1 MANHFTGFKVDITD
15 MCDSF
20 MTCLYIVTS
29 QFAIRLL
36 VTFKDAALDKSICQM
51 WRYHDSMNQF
61 WLSDTRV
68 RYK

>member
-1 MANHFTGFKVDITD
+1 MQFVVCTTMANHFTGFKVDITD

-36 VTFKDAALDKSICQM
+36 VTFRDAALDKSIC
-51 WRYHDSMNQF
+51 
-61 WLSDTRV
+61 
-68 RYK
+68 